1 MTDFISLQNIQTVA
15 VTRVL
20 LEENNLSLFAIGNL
34 EYVQLTLSSY
44 DPKVKVALRIR
55 RARRAVT

>member
-20 LEENNLSLFAIGNL
+20 LEENNLSLFAICNP
-34 EYVQLTLSSY
+34 EYALLTLSGLPGNN
-44 DPKVKVALRIR
+44 DPKL
-55 RARRAVT
+55 